1 MPATNRD
8 SDAAMMAL
16 YRGKKFGVARP
27 RFEGNIPTFAGA
39 AGLPDDGGSPTPRTS
54 NELQYLFTKRV
65 VAKPL
70 RP

>member
-27 RFEGNIPTFAGA
+27 RFEGTIPTFAGA
-39 AGLPDDGGSPTPRTS
+39 AGLPNDGGSPTPRT
-54 NELQYLFTKRV
+54 V
-65 VAKPL
+65 
-70 RP
+70 